1 MVMGMGKAAVDG
13 TVCVYHILGSSG
25 SSTGVFWSSFA
36 TASAAPSSLHTH
48 HARHTGT
55 PAAAAHAHN
64 NGSNILK
71 YIQHMGS

>member
-55 PAAAAHAHN
+55 PAQPQPQPPP
-64 NGSNILK
+64 
-71 YIQHMGS
+71 QHTPTTTGQTY